1 LCKCITRG
9 GKEKRRTAMAMKE
22 GTIIKRVLDG
32 VEFTVK
38 KVSQE
43 WVVLKSQ
50 NGSSLVMTDVSSL
63 SDKSLYQKREDIKR

>member
-1 LCKCITRG
+1 
-9 GKEKRRTAMAMKE
+9 MAIKE

-50 NGSSLVMTDVSSL
+50 SGSSVIMTDVRSL

>member
-1 LCKCITRG
+1 
-9 GKEKRRTAMAMKE
+9 MAIKE
-22 GTIIKRVLDG
+22 GTIVRRVLDEVG
-32 VEFTVK
+32 FTVK

-50 NGSSLVMTDVSSL
+50 SGSSLVMTDVSSL

>member
-1 LCKCITRG
+1 VYYTWWEGEGRIAMRIT
-9 GKEKRRTAMAMKE
+9 E
-22 GTIIKRVLDG
+22 GTVIRRVLDG

-50 NGSSLVMTDVSSL
+50 NGSSLIMTDVSSL